1 MIHRTSVAMT
11 VANEDALARRLVRDD
26 GQEDICLATYRPSTG
41 LTRRTA
47 LIRTVVPPE
56 PGDRLVH
63 GNATVTAD
71 YILRGAEIA
80 QRDGSGLILL
90 HSHPG
95 ATRWQPMSPPDR
107 ECEAS
112 YANLVR
118 ELTGL
123 PLVGMTLATRDRA
136 WSARHWNIGVGR
148 AVDCTHS
155 TNVRVISDVL
165 AMSWNDALQP
175 PPPSERSQT
184 RTVSAWGEERQADLV
199 RRKVLVVG
207 AGSVG
212 LDVLVRLAASGLCQ
226 LTVMDFDLVELHNLD
241 RLIGAARRDAH
252 LKRPKIHVARREAM
266 AAATSHA
273 PLIRVSDLSVCEP
286 EGLALALD
294 HDLVF
299 SCVDRAWPRAVL
311 NSMAYSDLIPVVDGG
326 IAIDTFDT
334 GDMRNATWRSHVVR
348 PGRPCMS
355 CNRQLDLGAVALEQ
369 QGLLEDPAY
378 INGMGQGRT
387 PVNPNVAPLS
397 VNVVASLLAQYVS
410 FSVAPSRIG
419 DPGPLQYALSMHHLE
434 RRTDT
439 TTPHCPIEAAEA
451 VGDDRVC
458 LTGVHED
465 AEQKRRLSLAVSART
480 RLIRWLDDRAEQF
493 TRWLD
498 RPKVRGSV
506 TS

>member
-1 MIHRTSVAMT
+1 MHRTSVAMT
-11 VANEDALARRLVRDD
+11 AANEDALVRRLVRDD

-47 LIRTVVPPE
+47 LIRGVVPPE
-56 PGDRLVH
+56 PGDRHVH

-80 QRDGSGLILL
+80 QQDGSGLVLL

-107 ECEAS
+107 DCEAS
-112 YANLVR
+112 YANLAR

-123 PLVGMTLATRDRA
+123 PLVGMTLATGDHT
-136 WSARHWNIGVGR
+136 WSGRHWDLGVGR
-148 AVDCTHS
+148 AVDCTHC
-155 TNVRVISDVL
+155 TNVRVIGDVL
-165 AMSWNDALQP
+165 ALSWNDAVQP
-175 PPPSERSQT
+175 PPESTGSQT
-184 RTVSAWGEERQADLV
+184 RTVSAWGEERQSDLV
-199 RRKVLVVG
+199 RRRVLVVG

-212 LDVLVRLAASGLCQ
+212 LDVLVRLAASGLCH

-241 RLIGAARRDAH
+241 RLIGAAHRDVH
-252 LKRPKIHVARREAM
+252 LRRPKIHVARREAT
-266 AAATSHA
+266 AAATSQA
-273 PLIRVSDLSVCEP
+273 PRIDVSDLSVCEP
-286 EGLALALD
+286 RGLELALD

-299 SCVDRAWPRAVL
+299 SCVDRSWPRAVL

-326 IAIDTFDT
+326 IAIDTFDS

-355 CNRQLDLGAVALEQ
+355 CNRQLDLGSVSLEQ
-369 QGLLEDPAY
+369 QGLLDDPAY
-378 INGMGQGRT
+378 IHGTGQGRR
-387 PVNPNVAPLS
+387 PLNPNVAPLS

-410 FSVAPSRIG
+410 FSVAPAGLG
-419 DPGPLQYALSMHHLE
+419 DPGALQYVLNTHHLE
-434 RRTDT
+434 RRKDT
-439 TTPHCPIEAAEA
+439 TSPHCPVESAET

-458 LTGVHED
+458 LTGIHDD
-465 AEQKRRLSLAVSART
+465 AERKRHLSLSVGAQT
-480 RLIRWLDDRAEQF
+480 RLLRWLDDRAVQV

-498 RPKVRGSV
+498 RR
-506 TS
+506 